1 MNEIM
6 SLLGL
11 NNVRFQLQIKETN
24 RGLSLIVVA
33 VNKHVSLCWVFNDGR
48 CCFVNRNKLVDSSGK
63 RFVQHAFLG
72 YLNLLKVLNGGIY
85 VGKVKLDLI
94 LAFFDLAEPKPL
106 AISSWEY
113 GFDFFCA

>member
-33 VNKHVSLCWVFNDGR
+33 VNKHVSLC
-48 CCFVNRNKLVDSSGK
+48 
-63 RFVQHAFLG
+63 
-72 YLNLLKVLNGGIY
+72 
-85 VGKVKLDLI
+85 
-94 LAFFDLAEPKPL
+94 
-106 AISSWEY
+106 
-113 GFDFFCA
+113 